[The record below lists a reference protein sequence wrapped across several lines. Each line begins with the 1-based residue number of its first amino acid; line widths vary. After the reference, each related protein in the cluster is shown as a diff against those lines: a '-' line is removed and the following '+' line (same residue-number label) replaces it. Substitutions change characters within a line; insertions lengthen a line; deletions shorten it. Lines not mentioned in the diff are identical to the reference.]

1 MPLSSPTNFYT
12 DSQSALQF
20 WRHQTPKH
28 FANTAPKFCRVWLR
42 FRGGRCNSI
51 VAALPLRPR
60 WFESLFLAIL
70 VPADIS
76 EEDYWRLPFATQ
88 GDSLCGFALS
98 FISLLLSWPFPQMT
112 ARLSRQCPPINVSK
126 CFCVSICSI
135 FTRANLWEWRIQL
148 SNWVSVCYLGVVG
161 DFGLVLFAALV

>member
-1 MPLSSPTNFYT
+1 
-12 DSQSALQF
+12 
-20 WRHQTPKH
+20 
-28 FANTAPKFCRVWLR
+28 
-42 FRGGRCNSI
+42 
-51 VAALPLRPR
+51 
-60 WFESLFLAIL
+60 
-70 VPADIS
+70 
-76 EEDYWRLPFATQ
+76 LPFATQ